1 MTAAVLVATLH
12 ARGVILE
19 PHGGRLRVM
28 PASAVTPDE
37 VQALRRLK
45 AQVLSL
51 LTGTEP
57 GPRALRP
64 SAWSPW
70 PEALSGV
77 GTRRTIPFTPCALC
91 RRRTFVSYGAAAL
104 CFDCATAPTTPAD
117 VAYREA
123 LRRVWTLAAEGERA
137 HPAAC
142 LAALDE
148 LARRLDDVGES
159 TATEHRRRWEEEW
172 CRETGRCPR
181 CGETGPRHDG

>member
-1 MTAAVLVATLH
+1 VTAATLVASLH

-19 PHGGRLRVM
+19 TRGDRLRVK

-45 AQVLSL
+45 LEVLRL
-51 LTGTEP
+51 LTGAEY
-57 GPRALRP
+57 GAEVLKP
-64 SAWSPW
+64 SAWSLW
-70 PEALSGV
+70 PEALAGV
-77 GTRRTIPFTPCALC
+77 GTRRTVPFTPCALC
-91 RRRTFVSYGAAAL
+91 PRRTFASYGAAPL
-104 CFDCATAPTTPAD
+104 CLDCAIAPTTPAY

-137 HPAAC
+137 YPAAC

-148 LARRLDDVGES
+148 LAKRLDDVGEP
-159 TATEHRRRWEEEW
+159 TATELRRRWEEEW
-172 CRETGRCPR
+172 CRETRRCPR